1 MTRGCSCAA
10 RGCTANKSALPRFFG
25 AGRAFFGACRHRAA
39 EGRRRIRA
47 RCRDMGGLRRP
58 RRWFPKSKESSLSA
72 RKGSFRLQQIRGP
85 RRRYLLA
92 APHNWPEGFRT
103 ARLYSAA
110 ALCEE
115 AAGAVGRL
123 LAISSSTS
131 CGACTTG
138 ALAEED
144 EEAAGFLSLS
154 VTAYR

>member
-10 RGCTANKSALPRFFG
+10 RGCTANKSALPRFFR
-25 AGRAFFGACRHRAA
+25 GRARFFQGVQA
-39 EGRRRIRA
+39 
-47 RCRDMGGLRRP
+47 
-58 RRWFPKSKESSLSA
+58 
-72 RKGSFRLQQIRGP
+72 P
-85 RRRYLLA
+85 RRRRPAQDKSAVPGHGRPPPAPPVVSEIKRKLPFRPERELSPA
-92 APHNWPEGFRT
+92 ANTETAPHNWPEGFRT
-103 ARLYSAA
+103 ARLYSTA

-131 CGACTTG
+131 CGACTAG